1 MIPEIGHFLLI
12 LATASTLLCGLFLL
26 AWERPAELYLNH
38 YVRPLSQLSALLALA
53 ATATLIYSFLA
64 DDFSVA
70 YVANH
75 SNSHLA
81 WFYKV
86 AALWGGHEGSMLFWA
101 LGLTLVTAIV
111 GSRPHHPHRFASRAA
126 SILAL
131 LSFGFLL
138 FILLTS
144 NPFDRLL
151 PAVPVEGRNL
161 NPMLQDIGLI
171 LHPPMVFGGYVALAV
186 LFAGAVTALV
196 RGYLRG
202 TELAWLRRWNL
213 LAWFMLTLGNLFGSW
228 WAYNELGWGG
238 WWFWDPVENAS
249 FIPWLLST
257 ALLHTLYLARTQNA
271 MLLTSVMLCLGGF
284 IVSLVGTFLVRSG
297 IIQSVHAFASDPQRG
312 SGVLILLLA
321 TALPALTLLAWQ
333 APVMRRSS
341 PLGGQSRHRLLMVG
355 SLLLVVAALSV
366 LLGTCYPFIYAALDL
381 GSISVGAPYFN
392 TVFIPMA
399 LLCCVSMGWVI
410 LPPHTTTGLKG
421 TLLALCAIG
430 SALLTLYSGSDRPD
444 WMWMG
449 LLSASWTLVALTL
462 SGHHHWQQSR
472 FDLSLAPWLAHLGVA
487 LFVLGATV
495 LTHYEEAVMVRMGP
509 GNGRTLAGYTAVY
522 EQTLEIRERA
532 YQASEAVIR
541 LDSES
546 EQGLTYIT
554 PQRRTYL
561 DDRSEVSIA
570 GVYHSPLSDL
580 YISMGPAIN
589 QEQFLVRISHKPWV
603 RLLWLG
609 GLLCA
614 FGGLLA
620 WRRSRT
626 THYQEYNP

>member
-12 LATASTLLCGLFLL
+12 LATATSLLTGLFLL
-26 AWERPAELYLNH
+26 LWGRSAELYLNH
-38 YVRPLSQLSALLALA
+38 FVRPLSYLCASLALGS
-53 ATATLIYSFLA
+53 TVILVYSFLT

-81 WFYKV
+81 WYYKV

-101 LGLTLVTAIV
+101 LGLALVTAV
-111 GSRPHHPHRFASRAA
+111 VAARPHHPHRFASRTA

-151 PAVPVEGRNL
+151 PAVPIEGRDL

-186 LFAGAVTALV
+186 LFAGAVTALG
-196 RGYLRG
+196 RGHIKG
-202 TELAWLRRWNL
+202 AELAWLRRWNL

-257 ALLHTLYLARTQNA
+257 ALLHTLHLARTQNA
-271 MLLTSVMLCLGGF
+271 LVLTSLVLSLGGF
-284 IVSLVGTFLVRSG
+284 IVSLIGTFLVRSG

-333 APVMRRSS
+333 APAMARGQA
-341 PLGGQSRHRLLMVG
+341 LNGQSRHWLVMVG
-355 SLLLVVAALSV
+355 ALLLVVAALSV
-366 LLGTCYPFIYAALDL
+366 LLGTCYPFIYAALNL

-392 TVFIPMA
+392 TVFIPMVLLAA
-399 LLCCVSMGWVI
+399 LLLGWVI
-410 LPPHTTTGLKG
+410 TPPSTPTGFRVA
-421 TLLALCAIG
+421 LLLLCGGGAT
-430 SALLTLYSGSDRPD
+430 ALTLYASSERPD

-449 LLSASWTLVALTL
+449 LMSASWLVLTL
-462 SGHHHWQQSR
+462 LLCGYHHWQQSR
-472 FDLSLAPWLAHLGVA
+472 FNLFLAPWLAHLGVA
-487 LFVLGATV
+487 VFVLGATV

-522 EQTLEIRERA
+522 EQTLSVQQRN
-532 YQASEAVIR
+532 YQASEALIR
-541 LDSES
+541 LDNSS
-546 EQGLTYIT
+546 KQALTYIR

-580 YISMGPAIN
+580 YISMGPSIN
-589 QEQFLVRISHKPWV
+589 DNQFLVRISHKPWV

-609 GLLCA
+609 GLLTA

-620 WRRSRT
+620 WRRSRI
-626 THYQEYNP
+626 THYQEYNG

>member
-1 MIPEIGHFLLI
+1 M
-12 LATASTLLCGLFLL
+12 SGLFLL
-26 AWERPAELYLNH
+26 LWGRSAELYLNH
-38 YVRPLSQLSALLALA
+38 FVRPLSHLSASLALG
-53 ATATLIYSFLA
+53 ATAILVYSFLT

-81 WFYKV
+81 WYYKV

-101 LGLTLVTAIV
+101 LGLTLVTSVVAA
-111 GSRPHHPHRFASRAA
+111 RPHHPHRFASRTA
-126 SILAL
+126 SVLAL

-144 NPFDRLL
+144 NPFERLL
-151 PAVPVEGRNL
+151 PAVPIEGRDL

-186 LFAGAVTALV
+186 LFAGAVTALG
-196 RGYLRG
+196 RGHIKG
-202 TELAWLRRWNL
+202 AELAWLRRWNL

-257 ALLHTLYLARTQNA
+257 ALLHSLYLARTQNA
-271 MLLTSVMLCLGGF
+271 MVLTSLLLCLGGF

-321 TALPALTLLAWQ
+321 TALPALALLAWQ
-333 APVMRRSS
+333 APVMTRGQT
-341 PLGGQSRHRLLMVG
+341 LNGQSRHWLVMVG

-392 TVFIPMA
+392 TVFIPMVLLA
-399 LLCCVSMGWVI
+399 ALLLGWVIMPPGTATGLRVTLLLLCCAAA
-410 LPPHTTTGLKG
+410 T
-421 TLLALCAIG
+421 A
-430 SALLTLYSGSDRPD
+430 LTLYASSARPD

-449 LLSASWTLVALTL
+449 LVSASWLTL
-462 SGHHHWQQSR
+462 TLLLCGYHHWQQSR
-472 FDLSLAPWLAHLGVA
+472 FNLCLAPWLAHLGVA
-487 LFVLGATV
+487 VFVLGATV

-509 GNGRTLAGYTAVY
+509 GNGRALAGYTAVY
-522 EQTLEIRERA
+522 EQTVNVQQRN

-541 LDSES
+541 LDSKGK
-546 EQGLTYIT
+546 QALTYIR

-589 QEQFLVRISHKPWV
+589 DNQFLVRISHKPWV

-609 GLLCA
+609 GVLTA

-626 THYQEYNP
+626 THYQEYNG